1 MSESEEIVNEKERFF
16 RNSKRRYFDEDDR
29 QRTSSNSINNILF
42 YGNSA
47 MEFHR
52 VINKIESAFIQESC
66 YELIKNGLLLP
77 DANGIYPE
85 TTFNEAE
92 PIEPDY
98 NVEILE
104 RSNIIRAN
112 AQSMIEFAQQLGNQL
127 NVDGIVVD
135 PARRRGRGNVQP
147 VPVVPAVL
155 NHMNV
160 EVTRRIFDIQIKCEE
175 DVLNNE
181 QSRDKRQSE
190 WNIRHVNYL
199 KKKKEYDSK
208 VAKALK
214 IFHDRIGPKAYDHIK
229 RHLRVS
235 PPQLRNAFNTLKKT
249 YDLSHGGADNAIE
262 IVRIMDAE
270 RFNFPY
276 QLAHQFATKMEEHAI
291 RANEVEN
298 GIIRPNM
305 LIGYIIKG
313 IEKNAEGL
321 KEYVMDIDDIR
332 RNNRSLEM
340 AKVLFQKHDSR
351 LQLNRI
357 SEKRARFELKELNSK
372 TGHIVDNCTLP
383 SVEDGTYEEF
393 DDDDDD
399 DDDNQSNETDDNSVE
414 IADN

>member
-1 MSESEEIVNEKERFF
+1 
-16 RNSKRRYFDEDDR
+16 
-29 QRTSSNSINNILF
+29 
-42 YGNSA
+42 